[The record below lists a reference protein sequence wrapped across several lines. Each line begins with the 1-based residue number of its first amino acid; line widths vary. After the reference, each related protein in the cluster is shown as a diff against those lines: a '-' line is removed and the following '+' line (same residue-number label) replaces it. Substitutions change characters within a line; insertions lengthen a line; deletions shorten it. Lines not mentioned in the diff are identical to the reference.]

1 MNQRATASDIAA
13 GNSAT
18 PAPAAGR
25 AHRILVFAYGT
36 ISYAIC
42 LGVFV
47 YAVGFIGN
55 IAVPKAMD
63 SGRQVPLAQA
73 LLINSLLLGVFAIQH
88 SVMARSWF
96 KRWLTRAI
104 PVAAERSTY
113 VLLSSLALILLF
125 WQWQPMGGTIWNIQ
139 SPVGRALVLGLYAA
153 GWVQVLLTTFLINHF
168 DLFGLRQVY
177 LHLRGKKMTPLRF
190 VTPGPY
196 RVIRHPLY
204 VGWLTVFWAAPTMTV
219 AHLLFA
225 VLTTAYILVAIRFE
239 ERDLVRAHGRQYA
252 EYRENVPMFIPRLSG
267 RETVEP
273 RAAAESEEA

>member
-1 MNQRATASDIAA
+1 MNNRVTARGIATGSSTNPTA
-13 GNSAT
+13 
-18 PAPAAGR
+18 AAGR
-25 AHRILVFAYGT
+25 ANRILVFTYGT
-36 ISYAIC
+36 VAYAIC
-42 LGVFV
+42 LGVFL

-55 IAVPKAMD
+55 FAVPKAMD

-125 WQWQPMGGTIWNIQ
+125 WQWQPMGGTIWNVQ
-139 SPVGRALVLGLYAA
+139 SPVGRALLLGLYAA
-153 GWVQVLLTTFLINHF
+153 GWVQVLFTTFLINHF

-177 LHLRGKKMTPLRF
+177 LHLRGKTVTPLKF

-196 RVIRHPLY
+196 KIIRHPLY
-204 VGWLTVFWAAPTMTV
+204 VGWLTVFWATPTMTI

-225 VLTTAYILVAIRFE
+225 LLTTAYILAAIQFE
-239 ERDLVRAHGRQYA
+239 ERDLVRAHGQEYA
-252 EYRENVPMFIPRLSG
+252 EYRQNVPMFIPRLDG
-267 RETVEP
+267 NETVRP
-273 RAAAESEEA
+273 KTAVESEEA